1 MFERW
6 QLWPVKEFNFHQIAD
21 NDPLLTAIQRW
32 LDNQLFANFQRKP
45 TLFTRYQIS
54 KPIMVSHF
62 DTFTQI
68 KIPLQSSKIVASK
81 QKEKLTLFPNA
92 VFLKSFTIY
101 TLALNLTKESKG
113 KNHYI
118 CGLFCLSHFCA
129 KNNIIAM
136 RSNIMGEEEV
146 GGWVRA
152 KLRHPFVSIFTLQT
166 PSAGILDPKVQ

>member
-1 MFERW
+1 MILQTCFSSSIDKTRVEQNTLQCFASFYSLTKKSDFSPITVTHSSGHKICMFERW

-81 QKEKLTLFPNA
+81 EKEKLNLFTNA
-92 VFLKSFTIY
+92 VLLKAFTIY
-101 TLALNLTKESKG
+101 TLVLNLTKESKG
-113 KNHYI
+113 KK
-118 CGLFCLSHFCA
+118 S
-129 KNNIIAM
+129 
-136 RSNIMGEEEV
+136 
-146 GGWVRA
+146 
-152 KLRHPFVSIFTLQT
+152 
-166 PSAGILDPKVQ
+166 

>member
-1 MFERW
+1 MILQNCFSSSIDKTRVEQNTLQCFASFYSLTKKSDFSTITVTHSSGHKICMFERW

-32 LDNQLFANFQRKP
+32 LDNQRFANFQRKP

-81 QKEKLTLFPNA
+81 QKEKLNLFTNA

-101 TLALNLTKESKG
+101 T
-113 KNHYI
+113 
-118 CGLFCLSHFCA
+118 FLSHFCA
-129 KNNIIAM
+129 KKQYN
-136 RSNIMGEEEV
+136 
-146 GGWVRA
+146 
-152 KLRHPFVSIFTLQT
+152 RH
-166 PSAGILDPKVQ
+166 AE